1 MSFCPRCVQ
10 PVPPGASSCPQC
22 DYDIASID
30 AATGTPPDL
39 GRDSPGADPPPAQ
52 GAGWSPLGAWD
63 EHEDVALTRANL
75 RSTRVRPVWELR
87 LRSRLPLV
95 ASLAAIAIIAALI
108 ATHPGDHGTTL
119 AIPGVGSS
127 AKTNASHVSQPPE
140 NGQQQATVIDR
151 FLTQSATARDG
162 VSNAIE
168 SIDDCRN
175 IADAVATLSA
185 AADARTRILAG
196 LTDAQVTALP
206 GGPTML
212 ADLQQGLRAS
222 AAADTDYA
230 AWGTTT
236 ETSCTG
242 KASPTTSY
250 AAAQQSDAIA
260 TAAKQRFVQS
270 WNAVAAQFGLT
281 PQNASTI

>member
-1 MSFCPRCVQ
+1 M
-10 PVPPGASSCPQC
+10 
-22 DYDIASID
+22 
-30 AATGTPPDL
+30 
-39 GRDSPGADPPPAQ
+39 
-52 GAGWSPLGAWD
+52 
-63 EHEDVALTRANL
+63 TR
-75 RSTRVRPVWELR
+75 VWELR

-119 AIPGVGSS
+119 ATPGIGSA
-127 AKTNASHVSQPPE
+127 AKTNASHISQPPE

-151 FLTQSATARDG
+151 YLTQSATARDG

-168 SIDDCRN
+168 SINNCRN
-175 IADAVATLSA
+175 IADAVATLSR
-185 AADARTRILAG
+185 AADARAHILAG
-196 LTDAQVTALP
+196 LNDAQVSALP

-212 ADLQQGLRAS
+212 TDLKQGLQAS
-222 AAADTDYA
+222 ATADTDYA

-242 KASPTTSY
+242 KAVPTPSY
-250 AAAQQSDAIA
+250 TAAQQSDAVA

-270 WNAVAAQFGLT
+270 WNTVAAQFGLT
-281 PQNASTI
+281 PQSASTI